1 MKTNPMPTPTP
12 RPMRS
17 SLESLLLLDE
27 EVDPDDE
34 GEGAAVGVDPD
45 GRLVVEGVGA
55 HVPGWQSHRVCSTD
69 VFIPA
74 VLSNTW

>member
-1 MKTNPMPTPTP
+1 MPMPTP

-34 GEGAAVGVDPD
+34 AGEGATVGVN
-45 GRLVVEGVGA
+45 
-55 HVPGWQSHRVCSTD
+55 PGG
-69 VFIPA
+69 
-74 VLSNTW
+74 